1 MFFPERR
8 KKTEKA
14 VNALNEF
21 LDHII
26 YERKNPPPYANE
38 SERLRDLLVMNIKL
52 LVIPLL

>member
-52 LVIPLL
+52 L